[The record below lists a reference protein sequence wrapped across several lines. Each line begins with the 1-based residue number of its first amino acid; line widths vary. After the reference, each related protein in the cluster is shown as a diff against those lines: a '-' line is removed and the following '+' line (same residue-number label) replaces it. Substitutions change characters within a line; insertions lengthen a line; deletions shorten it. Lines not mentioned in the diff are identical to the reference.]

1 MSDFFKIQNI
11 LSLMRLPIL
20 FFVIYFIKENK
31 VNIVLFLLS
40 LAVITDILDGYIAR
54 KKKED
59 TELGKILDHVIDKI
73 FFNSVSISLYF
84 FKGLPLFFV
93 IILFLRDFVSLF
105 FGYLLWK
112 KGKVIGSNIIGKL
125 SGFFLSLVFI
135 FYLLNFPL
143 KEYLVFLSLFFILL
157 ASASYFIIFLILWR
171 EIYKVKK
178 AG

>member
-1 MSDFFKIQNI
+1 MSEFFKIQNI

-20 FFVIYFIKENK
+20 FFVIYFIKEDK

-112 KGKVIGSNIIGKL
+112 KGKVIGSNISGKL
-125 SGFFLSLVFI
+125 AGFFLSLLFI

-157 ASASYFIIFLILWR
+157 ASTSYFIIFLILLKESCR
-171 EIYKVKK
+171 ESKI
-178 AG
+178 G